1 MRSYDDGIKTFD
13 FEYKGEAYSIP
24 TVGSLPYP
32 LLKRYLFSA
41 GSSGEVGIEFMVE
54 VLDRYAPGLADVMP
68 LEQLVKVLRD
78 YIADAKD
85 LGEEL
90 GE

>member
-1 MRSYDDGIKTFD
+1 
-13 FEYKGEAYSIP
+13 
-24 TVGSLPYP
+24 
-32 LLKRYLFSA
+32 
-41 GSSGEVGIEFMVE
+41 MVE

-78 YIADAKD
+78 YIADAKNI
-85 LGEEL
+85 GEEL